1 MFREHSGTIKFDIIK
16 YRFVIKVFVSGY
28 QTAESLPHPTTYPPS
43 PPLHQRKGY
52 SECTKTVLDLMFL

>member
-28 QTAESLPHPTTYPPS
+28 QTAESLPHPTTYPP
-43 PPLHQRKGY
+43 PLPSTRGKDTQNARKL
-52 SECTKTVLDLMFL
+52 SWT